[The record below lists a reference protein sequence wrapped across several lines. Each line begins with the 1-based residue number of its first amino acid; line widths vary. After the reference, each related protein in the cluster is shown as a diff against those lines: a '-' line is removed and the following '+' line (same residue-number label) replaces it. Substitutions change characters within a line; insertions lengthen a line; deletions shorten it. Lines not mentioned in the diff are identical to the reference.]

1 MRNLKIFAW
10 KPTGSLG
17 LLVINCLFSLL
28 VVVQS
33 PSCVQLFETPWTA
46 ACQASL
52 SLTISQSLPKFTSIP
67 SVMPSNHLILC
78 HPLLLC
84 LLDALQIKAVL
95 SSTTTQ
101 CQWIGFAACQA
112 SEPKFSSATSSQS
125 GGKKKKHKNQ
135 CESELHN
142 KLILFTFWTQTLT
155 CECLGQYHFL

>member
-10 KPTGSLG
+10 KPSGSLG
-17 LLVINCLFSLL
+17 LLVISCLFSLL
-28 VVVQS
+28 LVVQS
-33 PSCVQLFETPWTA
+33 PSRVQLFETPWTA

-52 SLTISQSLPKFTSIP
+52 SLTISQSLPKFMSIA

-84 LLDALQIKAVL
+84 LLDTLQIKAVL

-112 SEPKFSSATSSQS
+112 SEVAFLHTRRGLTLLSQ
-125 GGKKKKHKNQ
+125 
-135 CESELHN
+135 
-142 KLILFTFWTQTLT
+142 LFRVPAIGVRNGEEPWGS
-155 CECLGQYHFL
+155 CLN

>member
-10 KPTGSLG
+10 KPSGSLG
-17 LLVINCLFSLL
+17 LLVISCLFSLL
-28 VVVQS
+28 LVVQS
-33 PSCVQLFETPWTA
+33 PSRVQLFETPWTA

-52 SLTISQSLPKFTSIP
+52 SLTISQSLPKFMSIA

-84 LLDALQIKAVL
+84 LLDTLQIKAVL
-95 SSTTTQ
+95 SSTTTPG
-101 CQWIGFAACQA
+101 QWIGFAACQA

-125 GGKKKKHKNQ
+125 RGGGHNNQ
-135 CESELHN
+135 CECESHN
-142 KLILFTFWTQTLT
+142 KLILFTFWTHSLT